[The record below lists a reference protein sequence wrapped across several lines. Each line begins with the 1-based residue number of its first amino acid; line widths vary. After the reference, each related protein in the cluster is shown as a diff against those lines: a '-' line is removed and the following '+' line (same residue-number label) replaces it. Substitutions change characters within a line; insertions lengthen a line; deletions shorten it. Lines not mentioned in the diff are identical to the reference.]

1 MRELIAGFI
10 LLGLASGPATG
21 QAKDQSDVTRSIIQA
36 ERRSIVAATMQLDY
50 GQAALFWPLYD
61 AYRDEVGLVNERTFK
76 LLDDYAAAYPTLN
89 DDQAARLLDEW
100 LDIERDTLDIRHKW
114 ARRFGR
120 RLPARVVAR
129 FFQLDSRLDTVV
141 RAELAKVVPLAR

>member
-36 ERRSIVAATMQLDY
+36 ERRSIVAATMQLDD

-61 AYRDEVGLVNERTFK
+61 AYRDEVGLERA
-76 LLDDYAAAYPTLN
+76 DI
-89 DDQAARLLDEW
+89 QAARRL
-100 LDIERDTLDIRHKW
+100 
-114 ARRFGR
+114 RRG
-120 RLPARVVAR
+120 LP
-129 FFQLDSRLDTVV
+129 DSQR
-141 RAELAKVVPLAR
+141 